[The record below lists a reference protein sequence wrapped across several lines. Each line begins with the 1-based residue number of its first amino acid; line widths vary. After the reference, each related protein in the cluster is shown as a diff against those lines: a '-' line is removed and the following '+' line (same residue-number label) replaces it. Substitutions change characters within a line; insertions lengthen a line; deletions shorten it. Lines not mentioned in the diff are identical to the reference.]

1 MPNNEKTQDESQPKI
16 KRGRFDSL
24 NLYEVTEAELKLI
37 ERGSPSSLFLN
48 FAIFC
53 LSVAISFTIA
63 VVNTK
68 IDSPYKLA
76 VFVAIMLVGYLGGV
90 VLGVLWF
97 RNRSEFTIVIDT
109 IKKRM
114 KAEDTSVMQV
124 QMVELSAR
132 ASTASSATER
142 ECKGK

>member
-97 RNRSEFTIVIDT
+97 RNRSEFTTVIDM

-114 KAEDTSVMQV
+114 KAEDTPVMQV
-124 QMVELSAR
+124 QMVELSPQVASASAGPAR
-132 ASTASSATER
+132 EH
-142 ECKGK
+142 EEK